1 MDDEVEVLRLRR
13 LRATALRVRAFAR
26 ALSAD
31 ASTDHAMFSR
41 TACSCW
47 RIARTA
53 TGRLRSHPHLR
64 YQRDAGPFAILW
76 YDAIARLLAGKG
88 SRRGDML
95 GELQTNL
102 RVISRELADARS
114 LTWSP
119 ELSDSLGRSQV
130 EVRRLLDTVERAAL
144 AQAPVGVARKP
155 QATALSAATR
165 SAAADPPAQWPYLVG

>member
-1 MDDEVEVLRLRR
+1 MDEEVLRLRR

-26 ALSAD
+26 ALSID

-41 TACSCW
+41 AACSCW

-64 YQRDAGPFAILW
+64 YQRDAGRVAALW
-76 YDAIARLLAGKG
+76 YDVTARMLVRKG
-88 SRRGDML
+88 SPGDML
-95 GELQTNL
+95 GELQTKL

-119 ELSDSLGRSQV
+119 DLSDSLGRSQV
-130 EVRRLLDTVERAAL
+130 EVRRLLDA
-144 AQAPVGVARKP
+144 VAMS
-155 QATALSAATR
+155 SAHG
-165 SAAADPPAQWPYLVG
+165 SPADAPAQWPYLAG